1 MKCCIVLPTY
11 NERDNIG
18 KLLKTLLE
26 IFDTIKDFDMN
37 VLVVDDNSP
46 DGTQEVVKKFLKGKR
61 VSMITGEK
69 HGLGAAYIR
78 GFKHAIEKLKADVL
92 FEMDADFSHDP
103 KDIPKFLKEI
113 KNGYGFVIGSRYIPG
128 GDTPDWGF
136 DRKLISSGGNFFARV
151 IAGLYKVKDCT
162 SGYRAIRS
170 SLIKKINLNN
180 LKVKGYSFQMNLLY
194 EAVKNKA
201 KIKEVPI
208 IFVDRHVGTS
218 KIERKDVYEFFINSF
233 KLRFGKWKFQ

>member
-1 MKCCIVLPTY
+1 
-11 NERDNIG
+11 
-18 KLLKTLLE
+18 
-26 IFDTIKDFDMN
+26 
-37 VLVVDDNSP
+37 
-46 DGTQEVVKKFLKGKR
+46 
-61 VSMITGEK
+61 
-69 HGLGAAYIR
+69 
-78 GFKHAIEKLKADVL
+78 
-92 FEMDADFSHDP
+92 MDADFSHDP

-233 KLRFGKWKFQ
+233 KLRFGK